1 MGHDL
6 LRAPGF
12 TLEAVAGEIDKAP
25 VGLKTAPMAVNP
37 LGQYVLGNERHQRG
51 DPVEI
56 IGQRLGFAL
65 IPEVERRKLLK

>member
-1 MGHDL
+1 MAQHLAPALDHLHVAGADVGHDL

-37 LGQYVLGNERHQRG
+37 LGQYVLGNEGHQRG
-51 DPVEI
+51 DPV
-56 IGQRLGFAL
+56 
-65 IPEVERRKLLK
+65 